1 MSSKGLG
8 RGLDALL
15 RRTDMGAARQEKND
29 TPEKETGT
37 EHSPTLLPLSH
48 LHANPSQPRQTFDAE
63 SLAELAASIREQGI
77 IQPLLVRPLAD
88 RPGHYQIVAGERRWR
103 AARQAGLGQV
113 PVHVREMSDA
123 EVMAATLIE
132 NLQREDLNPMEE
144 AQALQQLR
152 ETLKLTQEALAA
164 RLGKSRP
171 AIANALRLLQ
181 LSPAAQDDLH
191 HGRLSAGHAR
201 CLLALGNDDRAL
213 AAAEVLRSHIISES
227 LSVRQ
232 AEEAVALW
240 REEQRLPWTTASEA
254 APQRPAPCK
263 RKKLPQ
269 IAALQK
275 SLCAALPCKARV
287 SGDMESGRIT
297 LRYNSPQ
304 ELEAL
309 LNRLHCHIP
318 EDEPAGEAIAAP
330 VDAKTPRQ

>member
-37 EHSPTLLPLSH
+37 EHAPLLLPLSH

-77 IQPLLVRPLAD
+77 IQPLLVRPLAG

-123 EVMAATLIE
+123 EVMAAALIE
-132 NLQREDLNPMEE
+132 NLQREDLNPLEE
-144 AQALQQLR
+144 ARALQQLR

-201 CLLALGNDDRAL
+201 CLLALGNDERAL

-240 REEQRLPWTTASEA
+240 REEQRLPWTAASGA
-254 APQRPAPCK
+254 APCT

-275 SLCAALPCKARV
+275 HLCAALSCKARV

-297 LRYNSPQ
+297 LRYTSPQ

-309 LNRLHCHIP
+309 LDRLHCRIP
-318 EDEPAGEAIAAP
+318 EDGPAGEAIAAP

>member
-103 AARQAGLGQV
+103 AARLAGLSEV
-113 PVHVREMSDA
+113 PVTVIEADDRKAA
-123 EVMAATLIE
+123 ELAMIE

-144 AQALQQLR
+144 AAGYRSLIDQHHM
-152 ETLKLTQEALAA
+152 TQEEAA
-164 RLGKSRP
+164 NRVGKSRS
-171 AIANALRLLQ
+171 AVTNALRLLE
-181 LSPAAQDDLH
+181 LTPAVQNQVEAGL
-191 HGRLSAGHAR
+191 LSAGHAR
-201 CLLALGNDDRAL
+201 ALVPLSPAQQVQ
-213 AAAEVLRSHIISES
+213 AANAIIEGG

-232 AEEAVALW
+232 TEALAKRLSAGEKPEKKAPADEVDYAAVAQKELSSQLG
-240 REEQRLPWTTASEA
+240 RGV
-254 APQRPAPCK
+254 K
-263 RKKLPQ
+263 IVNGRKK
-269 IAALQK
+269 
-275 SLCAALPCKARV
+275 
-287 SGDMESGRIT
+287 GRIE
-297 LRYNSPQ
+297 LEYYGMDDLNDL
-304 ELEAL
+304 LEAL
-309 LNRLHCHIP
+309 ALLKVRKARKGP
-318 EDEPAGEAIAAP
+318 KA
-330 VDAKTPRQ
+330 

>member
-1 MSSKGLG
+1 MKQKGLG
-8 RGLDALL
+8 RGLDAIFGSDPVDAKLKPMS
-15 RRTDMGAARQEKND
+15 RMAEIEIADIIPN
-29 TPEKETGT
+29 
-37 EHSPTLLPLSH
+37 PT
-48 LHANPSQPRQTFDAE
+48 QPRTQFDEEA
-63 SLAELAASIREQGI
+63 LDELADSIRQLGV
-77 IQPLLVRPLAD
+77 IQPVTVKK
-88 RPGHYQIVAGERRWR
+88 GNGGKYIIISGERRWR

-123 EVMAATLIE
+123 EVMAAALIE

-201 CLLALGNDDRAL
+201 CLLALGNDERAL

-240 REEQRLPWTTASEA
+240 REEQRLPWTAASEA

-297 LRYNSPQ
+297 LRYTSPQ